1 MSCEEWPSAVT
12 FHALAGAL
20 ELVWDTEPTVLTGA
34 NLRSACRCSGC
45 ESARRRGHPPGP
57 CDGVL
62 LTHIEILGS
71 AGLHCQFS
79 DGHERGI
86 YPWPYLR
93 ALTLTSEE
101 RNGHE
106 RLL

>member
-1 MSCEEWPSAVT
+1 MSCDEWPTAVT
-12 FHALAGAL
+12 FHARTGAL
-20 ELVWDTEPTVLTGA
+20 ELVWDAGVALLSGA
-34 NLRSACRCSGC
+34 CLRSACRCSGC
-45 ESARRRGHPPGP
+45 ESARRRGLPPGP

-62 LTHIEILGS
+62 LTGVDILGS
-71 AGLHCQFS
+71 AGLHCVFS

-93 ALTLTSEE
+93 ALTSTIDKGMS
-101 RNGHE
+101 HE